1 MVMKNMIISLLLL
14 LSIGCTTTKPTQSL
28 TPNSSCHEMEKELN
42 RLKKNKN
49 IDIANTTAMLLL
61 GVYGQSKDE
70 QRDEKIR
77 VLELKLSGCQ

>member
-1 MVMKNMIISLLLL
+1 MIISLLLIL
-14 LSIGCTTTKPTQSL
+14 FIGCTTKPTQSL
-28 TPNSSCHEMEKELN
+28 TPNDSCHEIEKELN
-42 RLKKNKN
+42 KLKKNKN